1 MIIFLKGE
9 ADVYTKSGD
18 LIGRLSDGAVIG
30 EIAVLGLFPWRTATI
45 RATSNS
51 DAVLITANLISR
63 ILQGDDAS
71 AARQRFD
78 QLCSERRSQVEAG
91 MPLCILPFN
100 VSVKD
105 VVARAVALHAIRY
118 SFNTGDVFVP
128 KVQAQGP
135 HYWVMVSG
143 SMNLMMGSRHIMLFS
158 SGSILP
164 EHIAFEYGASIH
176 AATVCEAYRVSF
188 FDLLLATSVVR
199 AKWYKHFE
207 KLIEEVEAKVR
218 LKLSGARSISMM
230 KMRRSKTE
238 TSFGYRPDEG
248 LQKGG
253 LLPAMLP
260 KQVSQPRLV
269 GDKLLKLREDVK
281 IYGDAR
287 GKAQLPPIHK
297 DGLVRR

>member
-1 MIIFLKGE
+1 M
-9 ADVYTKSGD
+9 
-18 LIGRLSDGAVIG
+18 
-30 EIAVLGLFPWRTATI
+30 
-45 RATSNS
+45 
-51 DAVLITANLISR
+51 
-63 ILQGDDAS
+63 
-71 AARQRFD
+71 
-78 QLCSERRSQVEAG
+78 
-91 MPLCILPFN
+91 
-100 VSVKD
+100 
-105 VVARAVALHAIRY
+105 
-118 SFNTGDVFVP
+118 
-128 KVQAQGP
+128 
-135 HYWVMVSG
+135 
-143 SMNLMMGSRHIMLFS
+143 
-158 SGSILP
+158 
-164 EHIAFEYGASIH
+164 
-176 AATVCEAYRVSF
+176 SF

-269 GDKLLKLREDVK
+269 GDKLLKLREDFK

-297 DGLVRR
+297 DGIVRR